1 MNMSVCWHPGSA
13 LQIEGS
19 AFQKISRIDPQ
30 GPEGVKHL
38 VEALGGQ
45 WGKSTIEEKY
55 HYFEQAVF
63 QVSQKQDES
72 NDSYLARHNAVFEE
86 LTARAVTL
94 EEVRAYVLL
103 RHSLLSSEDKR
114 RAVVEANAVL
124 DYKNTV
130 KAVRLLGS
138 RFFNDLQQKNVHGN
152 QKGPDRSKV
161 YDVNMA
167 EEDNNEEIFL
177 ADEEFS
183 EEDLVTYM
191 AEQMDEDAIYIAE
204 FEDHI
209 IEALQESDLAPIFTS
224 YQEARQKLREKARSR
239 GFWPPSKGRGK
250 KGPSFTGRKGKG
262 FGKNGGRGR
271 TLAERIANSHCRL
284 CGQAGHCKRE
294 CP

>member
-1 MNMSVCWHPGSA
+1 M
-13 LQIEGS
+13 
-19 AFQKISRIDPQ
+19 
-30 GPEGVKHL
+30 
-38 VEALGGQ
+38 
-45 WGKSTIEEKY
+45 
-55 HYFEQAVF
+55 
-63 QVSQKQDES
+63 
-72 NDSYLARHNAVFEE
+72 
-86 LTARAVTL
+86 
-94 EEVRAYVLL
+94 LL

-114 RAVVEANAVL
+114 RVVVEANGVL

-161 YDVNMA
+161 YDVKNMA

-191 AEQMDEDAIYIAE
+191 AEQMDEDAIYIVE

-239 GFWPPSKGRGK
+239 GFWPPSKGREK

-284 CGQAGHCKRE
+284 RGQAGHWKRE
-294 CP
+294 CPQRTADHKTGSTNHTFAAGASVTTRFSEVLQELPDESAPFYMDDDDDDQARSTGSEQIECSVGQPMETVITQCSELCLHVGTPKVPN